1 MLADTLTYLP
11 DDLLTKVDRASMA
24 VSLEARVPMLD
35 PGVFDVAWRLPLE
48 AKVRTGSGPGRGGG
62 SGKRVLRDVL
72 GRHLPSDLI
81 GGPKTGFG
89 VPFGDWL
96 RGPMR
101 DWAEALLAEPRL
113 RSEGLLDVAAVRTA
127 WDEHCSGRRDRRHEL
142 WAVLMFQAWSDA

>member
-35 PGVFDVAWRLPLE
+35 PRVFEVAWRLAPE
-48 AKVRTGSGPGRGGG
+48 AKIRGSGVRGR
-62 SGKRVLRDVL
+62 SGKRVLHDVL
-72 GRHLPSDLI
+72 ERHLPPSLI

-101 DWAEALLAEPRL
+101 DWAGDLLDERRL
-113 RSEGLLDVAAVRTA
+113 RSEGYLDVAAVRTA
-127 WDEHCSGRRDRRHEL
+127 WDEHRSERYDHRHRL
-142 WAVLMFQAWSDA
+142 WAVLMFQAWLDA